1 VRALEEGDRSAY
13 EAYVRSH
20 PAGLLYY
27 GLAYRDLLVEQLGC
41 EHRYLVAV
49 EEGGLCGVLPV
60 MWREREGKRVYNS
73 LPYFGSHGWVLG
85 DEPAEHA
92 LGSAWRSLAE
102 AEATVSATAVSN
114 PITEPACV
122 PPHTLV
128 TERISQMMP
137 LPALGTEP
145 GERAVDAILEMI
157 DSSARRNVRK
167 ALRAGYSLDA
177 GADGVELRLEAL
189 CRIHQDNM
197 RQIGGREKSRE
208 FFAAIPRHFRPV
220 EDFEVYLAHRD
231 GAPAAALLVFYYGD
245 TAEYFTPAVEH
256 SHRSDQPL
264 AAILLRAMADAARRG
279 LRRWNWGATGLTQEG
294 VYRFK
299 RKWGAR
305 DRRYR
310 YFIQLNDES
319 ILDRSAED
327 LAEGFDHFYVV
338 PYSQLRSKGGAPSDA
353 RS

>member
-1 VRALEEGDRSAY
+1 VRALEERDRGAY
-13 EAYVRSH
+13 ETFVRSH

-49 EEGGLCGVLPV
+49 EDGELRGVLPV
-60 MWREREGKRVYNS
+60 MWREREGTRVYNS

-85 DEPAEHA
+85 DEPAERA
-92 LGSAWRSLAE
+92 LASAWQSLAE
-102 AEATVSATAVSN
+102 AETTASATAVSN
-114 PITEPACV
+114 PVSEPACV
-122 PPHTLV
+122 PPHTMV

-137 LPALGTEP
+137 LPDLGTDHADHADE
-145 GERAVDAILEMI
+145 AVLDMI

-167 ALRAGYSLDA
+167 ALRAGFSLET
-177 GADGVELRLEAL
+177 GAEGVEARLEAL
-189 CRIHQDNM
+189 WRIHRDNM
-197 RQIGGREKSRE
+197 RQIGAGEKSCE

-220 EDFEVYLAHRD
+220 EDFEVYLAHLD
-231 GAPAAALLVFYYGD
+231 GQQAAALLVFYYGD

-264 AAILLRAMADAARRG
+264 AGILLRAVADAARRG
-279 LRRWNWGATGLTQEG
+279 LRRWNWGGTGLSQEG

-305 DRRYR
+305 ERRYR
-310 YFIQLNDES
+310 YFIQLNDDS

-327 LAEGFDHFYVV
+327 LAEDFDHFFVV